1 MCSFA
6 NEIYTWHMSMENVA
20 QTYSSQMK
28 TADALWVLIQA
39 QAQSVK
45 DILYSRIK
53 TEEEERR
60 SQEMYVRS
68 SLERAFSELSE
79 AKRNNRELP
88 DARSLFDRMDAK

>member
-1 MCSFA
+1 MCSFE

-88 DARSLFDRMDAK
+88 DARSLFDRMEAK

>member
-6 NEIYTWHMSMENVA
+6 NETYTWHMSMENVA

-88 DARSLFDRMDAK
+88 DARSLFDRMEAK